1 MGPCPC
7 LSGLSSLG
15 VSTSSFRGPSVL
27 FASVWRVG
35 GSPCYALLYTRS
47 GDALLCLGFQVV
59 PKICFQTASLAVL
72 DKMLSFGDV
81 LILLPY
87 DITVGVGLTM

>member
-1 MGPCPC
+1 MAFRALESLLP
-7 LSGLSSLG
+7 LSEDPLSS
-15 VSTSSFRGPSVL
+15 L
-27 FASVWRVG
+27 FASVRRVG

-87 DITVGVGLTM
+87 GITVGVGLTM